1 LGLLENGVTI
11 LFGLGIKSYGNDM
24 AQQINAKLN
33 KLEQDKLKLEAE
45 IKSLKK
51 QQIQELSSLFSLV
64 CEDHQVDPMVL
75 LGSCLET
82 ANDSKNLTSKKEEW
96 LKAATSFRKKNKSRL
111 SVLLAEKK

>member
-1 LGLLENGVTI
+1 
-11 LFGLGIKSYGNDM
+11 M

-51 QQIQELSSLFSLV
+51 QQIQELSALLSLV
-64 CEDHQVDPMVL
+64 CEDHQIDPMVL

-82 ANDSKNLTSKKEEW
+82 ANDSKTLSLRKEEW
-96 LKAATSFRKKNKSRL
+96 LKAATSFRKKNKARL
-111 SVLLAEKK
+111 SALLDKKD